1 MSPTRSLV
9 FAAFMIAALF
19 GPVYAQRRLERLP
32 PPRDP
37 QFYEPRNKL
46 EDFESRLNTVL
57 IKGHTWVGTLRL
69 QNGSVRVE
77 ATEVRDTGNSTRA
90 TGVVITIVPA
100 EPHAAPNE
108 IRSLIDYEEI
118 DPLVKAIDTVVKADE
133 TITRLTHFEVRYRTR
148 GDFEAIVFKQLS
160 GGAIAAAIEGGF
172 FERMRLLLTLEELT
186 KLRWMIVQAKE
197 RLDEIK

>member
-118 DPLVKAIDTVVKADE
+118 DPLVKAIDTVAKADE
-133 TITRLTHFEVRYRTR
+133 TITKLTHFEVRYRTR

-172 FERMRLLLTLEELT
+172 FERVRLLLTLEELT